1 MAHENI
7 SPSNAVEFRHF
18 PCGWYKTLMMDNAL
32 PKDLNI
38 NDAPRVPMDFFVFRP
53 PRHHAADFRFELDP
67 QFTNGLTYYVPQG
80 QWNMPLKIL
89 RSSNKPK
96 PVLLLLHG
104 LGLHPASFRG
114 ICGYLLPVCDVI
126 VADYSD
132 FTSAESWPE
141 GGISLRVL
149 AHAIMRIADTLGL
162 EKINIGGSSLGGGLS
177 LMAAV
182 DFPQRINRIVLLN
195 PAIFPQILPSFYRL
209 VRVPLLGPLVMRL
222 IAPDAL
228 VAGVTTLGYVDPAN
242 VDPELLAIYQ
252 QNMRP
257 AANRRRLLDLIR
269 HLPARDQEVR
279 RYLDQAGKLPQ
290 EVLVIWGEQDK
301 LLAAGTGDRLRQ
313 SLPQVEFHSFPD
325 LSHLPHEEAPER
337 IGLIVARFVSRSS

>member
-1 MAHENI
+1 
-7 SPSNAVEFRHF
+7 
-18 PCGWYKTLMMDNAL
+18 MMDGAL
-32 PKDLNI
+32 PQDLNTEHALRI
-38 NDAPRVPMDFFVFRP
+38 PMDFFTFGPRLRP
-53 PRHHAADFRFELDP
+53 AADFRFEFDP
-67 QFTNGLTYYVPQG
+67 QQTNGLTYYVPQG

-89 RSSNKPK
+89 RSSNRPK

-114 ICGYLLPVCDVI
+114 ICRYLLPVCDVI
-126 VADYSD
+126 VADYSA
-132 FTSAESWPE
+132 FTSGESWPE
-141 GGISLRVL
+141 SGISLPVL

-162 EKINIGGSSLGGGLS
+162 ENIDIGGSSLGGGLS

-182 DFPQRINRIVLLN
+182 DFPQRIARIVLFN
-195 PAIFPQILPSFYRL
+195 PAIFPQTLPSFYRL
-209 VRVPLLGPLVMRL
+209 VRVPMLGPLVMRL

-228 VAGVTTLGYVDPAN
+228 VSGVAKLGYVDPAN

-269 HLPARDQEVR
+269 HLPARDAEVR
-279 RYLDQAGKLPQ
+279 RYLDHAGKLPQ
-290 EVLVIWGEQDK
+290 KVLVIWGEQDK

-313 SLPQVEFHSFPD
+313 SLPQLEFHSFPD
-325 LSHLPHEEAPER
+325 LSHLPHEESPGR
-337 IGLIVARFVSRSS
+337 IGPIVARFIACRRS

>member
-1 MAHENI
+1 
-7 SPSNAVEFRHF
+7 
-18 PCGWYKTLMMDNAL
+18 MMDGAL
-32 PKDLNI
+32 PQDMNTEH
-38 NDAPRVPMDFFVFRP
+38 DQRVPMGFFAFGGPRRP
-53 PRHHAADFRFELDP
+53 AGEFRFEFDA
-67 QFTNGLTYYVPQG
+67 QQTNAVTYYVPQG

-89 RSSNKPK
+89 RSSNRPK

-114 ICGYLLPVCDVI
+114 ICRHLMPVCDVI
-126 VADYSD
+126 VVDYSG

-141 GGISLRVL
+141 GGMSLPVL

-182 DFPQRINRIVLLN
+182 DFPQRIERIVLFN
-195 PAIFPQILPSFYRL
+195 PAIFPQTLPSFYRL
-209 VRVPLLGPLVMRL
+209 VRVPMLGPVVMRL
-222 IAPDAL
+222 ITPDAL

-252 QNMRP
+252 KNMRP

-269 HLPARDQEVR
+269 HLPARDAEVR
-279 RYLDQAGKLPQ
+279 RYMDHAGTLPQ
-290 EVLVIWGEQDK
+290 DVLVIWGEQDK
-301 LLAAGTGDRLRQ
+301 LLAAGTGERLRQ
-313 SLPQVEFHSFPD
+313 SFPHVEFHSFPD
-325 LSHLPHEEAPER
+325 LSHLPHEESPER
-337 IGLIVARFVSRSS
+337 VGPIVARFIGEGGGH